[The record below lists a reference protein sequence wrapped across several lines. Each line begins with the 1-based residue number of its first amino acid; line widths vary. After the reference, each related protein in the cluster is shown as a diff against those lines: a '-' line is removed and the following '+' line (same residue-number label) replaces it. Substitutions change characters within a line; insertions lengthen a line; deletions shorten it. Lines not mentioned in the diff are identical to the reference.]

1 LTEGAAARWKPQ
13 RWKPQR
19 WKPQH
24 SDGGALDAYL
34 LRIVRRPLLSHGEEV
49 RFGRAAPGRDATD
62 PGAG

>member
-1 LTEGAAARWKPQ
+1 MTEGAAA
-13 RWKPQR
+13 R